1 MRRSKQMTFEER
13 FDFNNPT
20 TIEIATKKIKASQIQ
35 KAFTSMGVNAPSS
48 MIEDY
53 IKIQI
58 EYLAIQKIYNSII
71 GSPLV
76 LNANWVSETYTRES
90 YFNQAQY
97 ICEIIQNLKTDF
109 IVCGCTV
116 SAYIKLSQ
124 NFKRAD
130 SDHKGVYKTGT
141 FDNGIETYKA
151 PPNVLP
157 TDEFIYYDNAL
168 SVFKKGKI
176 INCL

>member
-1 MRRSKQMTFEER
+1 MTFEER
-13 FDFNNPT
+13 FKFNDPT
-20 TIEIATKKIKASQIQ
+20 IIEIAKNKISRLTEDASTVGMYIDMTTLLKDYEQLETK
-35 KAFTSMGVNAPSS
+35 
-48 MIEDY
+48 
-53 IKIQI
+53 
-58 EYLAIQKIYNSII
+58 YLAIQKIYNSII

-151 PPNVLP
+151 PPDVLP

>member
-1 MRRSKQMTFEER
+1 MTFEER
-13 FDFNNPT
+13 LEFNNPT
-20 TIEIATKKIKASQIQ
+20 IIEIVRNKISKLTEDASTVGMYIDMTTLL
-35 KAFTSMGVNAPSS
+35 K
-48 MIEDY
+48 DY
-53 IKIQI
+53 EQSET
-58 EYLAIQKIYNSII
+58 EYLAIRKIYNSII
-71 GSPLV
+71 EPPLV
-76 LNANWVSETYTRES
+76 LNTNWSSESYTRES
-90 YFNQAQY
+90 YFSQAQY

-109 IVCGCTV
+109 IVCGCAV

-130 SDHKGVYKTGT
+130 SDSKGVYKTGT
-141 FDNGIETYKA
+141 FINGTELYKA
-151 PPNVLP
+151 PPDVLP

>member
-1 MRRSKQMTFEER
+1 MRRSEQMTFEER

-20 TIEIATKKIKASQIQ
+20 TIEIATKKINASQIQ
-35 KAFTSMGVNAPSS
+35 KAFTSMGVNVQSS
-48 MIEDY
+48 MVEDC
-53 IKIQI
+53 IKIQT
-58 EYLAIQKIYNSII
+58 EYLAIRKIYNSII

-151 PPNVLP
+151 PPDVLP

>member
-1 MRRSKQMTFEER
+1 MRRSEQMTFEER
-13 FDFNNPT
+13 LDFNNPT
-20 TIEIATKKIKASQIQ
+20 IIEIVRNKISKLTEDASTVGMYIDMTTLL
-35 KAFTSMGVNAPSS
+35 K
-48 MIEDY
+48 DY
-53 IKIQI
+53 EQSET
-58 EYLAIQKIYNSII
+58 EYLAIRKIYNSII
-71 GSPLV
+71 EPPLV
-76 LNANWVSETYTRES
+76 LNANWSSESYTRES
-90 YFNQAQY
+90 YFSQAQY

-109 IVCGCTV
+109 IACGCAV

-130 SDHKGVYKTGT
+130 SDRKGVYKTGT

-151 PPNVLP
+151 PPDVLP